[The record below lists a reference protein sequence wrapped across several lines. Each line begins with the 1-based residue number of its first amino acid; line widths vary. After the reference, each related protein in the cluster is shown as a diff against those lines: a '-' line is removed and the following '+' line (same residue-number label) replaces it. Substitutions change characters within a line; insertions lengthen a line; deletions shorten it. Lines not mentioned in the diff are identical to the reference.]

1 MKQSEQAGSQKEN
14 KNGRNR
20 FGVKLLFIR
29 WYRVEDCGFFSWDYI
44 GHLMVLSLIA
54 LLLGGITM
62 NLSIFSPMT
71 RALDDF
77 SMTDVYY
84 EIQRNNSIEMD
95 TSIVLVDMTKLHNR
109 SEIAQTIREIQ
120 QCKPRLLVIDLLFE
134 REGDDLIGNADLI
147 SAIDANSN
155 HTLLSCKLTGYNPEK
170 GAFTHQLN
178 SFFGEFG
185 NYHWAYGNVMQKQT
199 GGCIRQYSLCQ
210 KMQDEDVYSLPY
222 LAACMYQGKQPHRED
237 MNERTIVYGNT
248 DFPVVACDEVK
259 QFGRLLTDKLVIL
272 GTISTEEDS
281 HITPVGKMPGMKIQ
295 AYSMLSYM
303 EHHTITQMSTWASLL
318 LAFLCCYLSAW
329 AGYKLYLIPQPVCL
343 YAIKAYYFCIAA
355 LLVWASFIC
364 FVKFNYNINLLYPLL
379 GIALVEESRIHYK
392 WGIAMLQKYTNW
404 SFPKH
409 SIYQFSVVKSIKK
422 EEIEQK
428 PEEETL

>member
-1 MKQSEQAGSQKEN
+1 MKQSEQADNQKED
-14 KNGRNR
+14 KKGRNR

-44 GHLMVLSLIA
+44 GHLVVLSLIA

-155 HTLLSCKLTGYNPEK
+155 HTLLSCKLTATTLKKAHSP
-170 GAFTHQLN
+170 TN
-178 SFFGEFG
+178 S
-185 NYHWAYGNVMQKQT
+185 
-199 GGCIRQYSLCQ
+199 
-210 KMQDEDVYSLPY
+210 
-222 LAACMYQGKQPHRED
+222 
-237 MNERTIVYGNT
+237 
-248 DFPVVACDEVK
+248 
-259 QFGRLLTDKLVIL
+259 
-272 GTISTEEDS
+272 
-281 HITPVGKMPGMKIQ
+281 TP
-295 AYSMLSYM
+295 SS
-303 EHHTITQMSTWASLL
+303 ASL
-318 LAFLCCYLSAW
+318 
-329 AGYKLYLIPQPVCL
+329 
-343 YAIKAYYFCIAA
+343 
-355 LLVWASFIC
+355 
-364 FVKFNYNINLLYPLL
+364 
-379 GIALVEESRIHYK
+379 
-392 WGIAMLQKYTNW
+392 
-404 SFPKH
+404 
-409 SIYQFSVVKSIKK
+409 
-422 EEIEQK
+422 
-428 PEEETL
+428 ETIIGHTVT